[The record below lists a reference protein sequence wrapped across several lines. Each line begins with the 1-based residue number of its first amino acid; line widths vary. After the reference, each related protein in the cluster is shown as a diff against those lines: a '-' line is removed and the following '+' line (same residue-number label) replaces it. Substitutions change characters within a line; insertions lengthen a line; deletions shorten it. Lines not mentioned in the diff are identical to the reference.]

1 MAEPAWLTYT
11 GAIAGAI
18 GAVTGVAGAIMG
30 FISYRK
36 TNEIKELELRLEL
49 RRRTHDLHAVLSE
62 LPELLRRAERSH
74 VAVAAATGKRG
85 SGAMVQWSQQW
96 ETDQG
101 EVKSIADA
109 APPEGQDLIALTL
122 TELEQQLASVHQVHA
137 RAVTLRDRYI
147 AALAADDRERDHL
160 REDMR
165 AVTQA
170 KLEKS

>member
-1 MAEPAWLTYT
+1 MAEPAWLTYM
-11 GAIAGAI
+11 GAIAGAV

-36 TNEIKELELRLEL
+36 TNEIKGLELRLEL

-62 LPELLRRAERSH
+62 LPELLRRAKRSR

-85 SGAMVQWSQQW
+85 SGAMEQWSQQW

-101 EVKSIADA
+101 EVKAVADA
-109 APPEGQDLIALTL
+109 APPDSQDLNRLTL
-122 TELEQQLASVHQVHA
+122 TELEQQLATVHQGHA
-137 RAVTLRDRYI
+137 RAVALRDRYI
-147 AALAADDRERDHL
+147 AAMAADDRERDHL

-170 KLEKS
+170 RLGKS